1 MCSLS
6 LYTKVTDVRD
16 LLCNIAYY
24 YDNKYN
30 VPFTEEDNVNKCMI
44 FDIPDCKTDFIT
56 GGKVGTGDH
65 WFPIA
70 KEWKK
75 NKIGSDSKW
84 NIIPVSGN
92 NSMALKYNQLKKDI
106 LNGKKIDSK
115 YEKYSNIIKKWLM
128 YVESRKAKLYYNVPD
143 KFYQVIDDRNSN
155 LRLVQD
161 ECLTMLYGITPLN

>member
-16 LLCNIAYY
+16 LLCNISHI

-30 VPFTEEDNVNKCMI
+30 VHFTEEDYKHKCMI
-44 FDIPDCKTDFIT
+44 FKIPDCKTDFIT

-75 NKIGSDSKW
+75 NKIGSDSNW

-92 NSMALKYNQLKKDI
+92 NSTDLKYNQLKKDI
-106 LNGKKIDSK
+106 LNKKEIDGKYKI
-115 YEKYSNIIKKWLM
+115 YSIMIKKWLM
-128 YVESRKAKLYYNVPD
+128 YTESRGAKLYYNVPD
-143 KFYQVIDDRNSN
+143 NFSQVIHNRNTN
-155 LRLVQD
+155 LKLIQD
-161 ECLTMLYGITPLN
+161 ECLTMLCDITPLN